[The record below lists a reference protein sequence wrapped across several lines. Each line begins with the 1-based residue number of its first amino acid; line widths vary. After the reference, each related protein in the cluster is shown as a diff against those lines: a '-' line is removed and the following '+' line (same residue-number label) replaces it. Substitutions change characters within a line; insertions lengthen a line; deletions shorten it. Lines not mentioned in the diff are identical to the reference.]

1 MIFLNLI
8 IMIPILIGSWAYS
21 PQKYVV
27 SEKSIKIVRQINS
40 IFLMYAKNDKFVM
53 IYADK
58 KYVLSPD
65 EKERFII
72 EVKNKLEK
80 PGKRRV

>member
-1 MIFLNLI
+1 
-8 IMIPILIGSWAYS
+8 MIPILIGSWAYS